1 MIITFPPK
9 RPSRSSTSE
18 SGISGRSSPR
28 EESGGFHKSSITR
41 LLACL
46 ATALAVT
53 AGLFVVQ
60 APAASAAGITTD
72 LGITS
77 GGDVVA
83 GGGKAFIAGDDQL
96 LVVNANGTPNA
107 TIAGLSGALS
117 LAIAP
122 DDARLYAA
130 LRDSNEVAEID
141 TATLNIVRLISLAE
155 YPCPT
160 NLALSGRRLWVGYGC
175 DGWDSGVVRLDLSGR
190 TPRLTKVA
198 TTSSSPKE
206 RFSSAGRLSRSQH
219 DRDARVFLMM
229 WRSSW

>member
-96 LVVNANGTPNA
+96 LVVN
-107 TIAGLSGALS
+107 
-117 LAIAP
+117 
-122 DDARLYAA
+122 
-130 LRDSNEVAEID
+130 
-141 TATLNIVRLISLAE
+141 
-155 YPCPT
+155 
-160 NLALSGRRLWVGYGC
+160 
-175 DGWDSGVVRLDLSGR
+175 
-190 TPRLTKVA
+190 LTWL
-198 TTSSSPKE
+198 TFQDC
-206 RFSSAGRLSRSQH
+206 R
-219 DRDARVFLMM
+219 
-229 WRSSW
+229 